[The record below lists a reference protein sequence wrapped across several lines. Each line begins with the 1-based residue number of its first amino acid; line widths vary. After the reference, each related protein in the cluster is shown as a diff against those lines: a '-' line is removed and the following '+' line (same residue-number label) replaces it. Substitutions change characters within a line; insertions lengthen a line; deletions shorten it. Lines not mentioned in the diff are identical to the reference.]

1 MKMKMYSENCPIKV
15 CHKEGS
21 CTVHVGVGA
30 VVAFITTGFPKVIDG
45 SKQAFYFSV
54 LSYVWQY
61 LMLLKQYKI
70 LGASC

>member
-1 MKMKMYSENCPIKV
+1 MKMYSENCPIKV

-30 VVAFITTGFPKVIDG
+30 VVAVITTGFPKVIDG

-54 LSYVWQY
+54 LSYV
-61 LMLLKQYKI
+61 
-70 LGASC
+70 